1 METAVELVILML
13 LMLANGVFA
22 AAEIAV
28 VSARKARL
36 EALADDGDRSA
47 LAVLELKAAPDRF
60 LSTVQVGITLI
71 GVIAGAFGGAALSE
85 EFAAVIA
92 GVPALAPYAA
102 SIAIVVVVALITYL
116 SVVIGELVPKQ
127 IALVHAEG
135 FAKALAGPMRTLSTA
150 SAPLIWL
157 LTGSSN
163 VILRALRV
171 KTGGEPVVTEEEI
184 KVILEQGAQAGVLG
198 RGEHT
203 LVERVMEFV
212 DRRVESMMTP
222 RTQLVWVDANAPI
235 GENMRAMSEAEH
247 SYFPVCD
254 GDVDKVIGVVS
265 VKDLWRRVTRDKQV
279 PDLREAAMT
288 VPYVPESMP
297 ALKLLETLKQ
307 SGRHIALVLDEY
319 GGVSGIVTLHD
330 IMEAVVGD
338 LPEPAGTGDEW
349 AVRRGDGSWLLDGM
363 FPVADLED
371 RLELDELPEDA
382 ADLNTVA
389 GLVLARLG
397 HIPRVGESVEWAG
410 FRFEVVD
417 MDGFRIDRVLATR
430 IAQNP

>member
-1 METAVELVILML
+1 MDTAVEFLIILL
-13 LMLANGVFA
+13 LMLANGIFA

-36 EALADDGDRSA
+36 EALADGGDHSA
-47 LAVLELKAAPDRF
+47 RVVLDLKAAPDRF

-71 GVIAGAFGGAALSE
+71 GVVAGAYGGAALSGE
-85 EFAAVIA
+85 IA
-92 GVPALAPYAA
+92 SGIAMVPVLAPYAGN
-102 SIAIVVVVALITYL
+102 IAMVLVVALITYL

-135 FAKALAGPMRTLSTA
+135 FAKALAGPMRVLSTA
-150 SAPLIWL
+150 SSPLIWL
-157 LTGSSN
+157 LTSSSSA
-163 VILRALRV
+163 VLRLLRV
-171 KTGGEPVVTEEEI
+171 KATGEPSVTEEEI
-184 KVILEQGAQAGVLG
+184 KVILEQGAEAGVLG

-222 RTQLVWVDANAPI
+222 RTQLVWVDVNAPI

-254 GDVDKVIGVVS
+254 GDVEKVIGVVS
-265 VKDLWRRVTRDKQV
+265 VKDLWRRLTRDKRV
-279 PDLREAAMT
+279 PDLRECAVT

-330 IMEAVVGD
+330 LMEAVVGD
-338 LPEPAGTGDEW
+338 LPEQADTEGEW
-349 AVRRGDGSWLLDGM
+349 AVKRADGSWLLDGM

-371 RLELDELPEDA
+371 RLELDDLPEDA

-397 HIPRVGESVEWAG
+397 HIPRVGEAVEWAG

-417 MDGFRIDRVLATR
+417 MDGFRIDRVLVTR
-430 IAQNP
+430 LSPES